1 MHPSVLEIRSNMLDL
16 LSYLGKMGK
25 IDDDLSNLRGMVD
38 GILDKRKNLRK
49 VLSDEDLEKSSK
61 YFDTIAK
68 QIQKKLDNLIDRKTI
83 EQKRIAGELKFVNN
97 KRKLSNYKR

>member
-1 MHPSVLEIRSNMLDL
+1 MHPLILEIRANMLDL

-25 IDDDLSNLRGMVD
+25 IDDDVSDLRGMVD
-38 GILDKRKNLRK
+38 NIIEKRKGLRE
-49 VLSDEDLEKSSK
+49 VLSEKELEKSSK
-61 YFDTIAK
+61 YFETIAK